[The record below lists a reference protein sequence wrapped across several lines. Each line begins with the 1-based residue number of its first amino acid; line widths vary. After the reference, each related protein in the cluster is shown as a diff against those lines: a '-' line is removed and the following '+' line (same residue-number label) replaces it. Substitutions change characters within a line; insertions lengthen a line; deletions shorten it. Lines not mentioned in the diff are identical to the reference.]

1 MNNKPDLI
9 KKAERCAY
17 LKVCFLAEELKC
29 FGYKTDCALYRKS
42 NGEQLDEDS
51 FNVSMNRLINK
62 TIAKYQDLA
71 K

>member
-1 MNNKPDLI
+1 MNTKAEPL

-17 LKVCFLAEELKC
+17 IKVCYLAEELKC

-42 NGEQLDEDS
+42 NGEELSEDR
-51 FNVSMNRLINK
+51 FNEAMDRLINK
-62 TIAKYQDLA
+62 TIAKYNNLP